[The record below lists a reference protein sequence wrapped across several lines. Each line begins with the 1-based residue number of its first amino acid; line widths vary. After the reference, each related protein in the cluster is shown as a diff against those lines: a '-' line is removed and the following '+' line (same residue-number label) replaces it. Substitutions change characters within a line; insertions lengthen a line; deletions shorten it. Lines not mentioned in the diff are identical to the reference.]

1 MNQLRYEEL
10 CQLIGRTVLEYE
22 TKLKNL
28 FEQYANKVEELEA
41 LKAQNGQGTASQT
54 SE

>member
-1 MNQLRYEEL
+1 MNQLHYDEL
-10 CQLIGRTVLEYE
+10 CQFIGRTILEYE

-28 FEQYANKVEELEA
+28 FEQYANKVQELEA
-41 LKAQNGQGTASQT
+41 LKQNGQGTTSQV